1 MQSRLRERLIA
12 LFLLGT
18 ALFSPPLLFLFDKP
32 IRVIG
37 LPILYLYL
45 FLAWGM
51 LIALVALAGKR
62 DGDSGAEGDGA
73 AVGEP
78 SPEARGA
85 DAP

>member
-45 FLAWGM
+45 FLAWGL
-51 LIALVALAGKR
+51 LIALVALAGKVS
-62 DGDSGAEGDGA
+62 DSGAEGDGA

-78 SPEARGA
+78 SAEAQGA